1 MPFIKDKTDLFGE
14 ISATKALSENFPEL
28 NKAFNSFNSVKSK
41 SGDLTPFF
49 LDLIR
54 ELIGAQIQTQFRE
67 FLKKTDKF
75 ENKIKKII
83 ADEVIKK
90 YKNSNFKLSDIE
102 NPVLSTNIKNIDI
115 DGTLKMDPES
125 DLGKFYYGKAAPAAP
140 ALPNDPAVQVGLEP
154 GGDFQKF
161 LFDVKQNGEGNWKN
175 IFKVKWPAGEDK
187 LTIDIDQNYL
197 AEKTIENLVLDFL
210 NSVKI
215 FDFSKIM
222 ADILDLLFGA
232 ISSLTDAGVDWL
244 EDKLKLKQ
252 LCDKVINK
260 ESLADDRNPPIYDN
274 SFFEFSQ
281 KEKDQIRNISRD
293 ISTGNNL
300 VNLGCSTAETGVD
313 LNDLEEAFDS
323 IQNVKPSLV
332 KESFTGSLEKIMEK
346 STAGVNEENR
356 ENVLANLF
364 GQVWEYIVTLF
375 MSQTIKPFNVILQQI
390 GESLLST
397 LGVPS
402 DPNFEPPGIEIDNTS
417 LEKSSV
423 EDYFIKFRSLNTC
436 LIKEIYS
443 LLIEFLFDVVKAE
456 IIKLVAV
463 KVAQIQ
469 ADQQRQYK
477 EQIESAKEVLK
488 NVNNLLSLINNIT
501 GG

>member
-1 MPFIKDKTDLFGE
+1 M
-14 ISATKALSENFPEL
+14 
-28 NKAFNSFNSVKSK
+28 
-41 SGDLTPFF
+41 
-49 LDLIR
+49 
-54 ELIGAQIQTQFRE
+54 
-67 FLKKTDKF
+67 
-75 ENKIKKII
+75 
-83 ADEVIKK
+83 
-90 YKNSNFKLSDIE
+90 
-102 NPVLSTNIKNIDI
+102 
-115 DGTLKMDPES
+115 
-125 DLGKFYYGKAAPAAP
+125 
-140 ALPNDPAVQVGLEP
+140 
-154 GGDFQKF
+154 
-161 LFDVKQNGEGNWKN
+161 
-175 IFKVKWPAGEDK
+175 
-187 LTIDIDQNYL
+187 
-197 AEKTIENLVLDFL
+197 
-210 NSVKI
+210 
-215 FDFSKIM
+215 
-222 ADILDLLFGA
+222 FGA

-260 ESLADDRNPPIYDN
+260 ESLADDRNPPVYDN

-477 EQIESAKEVLK
+477 EQIESAREVLK